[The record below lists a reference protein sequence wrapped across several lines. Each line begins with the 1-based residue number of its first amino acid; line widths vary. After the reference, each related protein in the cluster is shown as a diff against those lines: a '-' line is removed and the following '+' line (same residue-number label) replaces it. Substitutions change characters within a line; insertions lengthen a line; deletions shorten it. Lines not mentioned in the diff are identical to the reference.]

1 VPVNAGSITVLIL
14 RLKQAASAI
23 ADGRLDEAFD
33 LVQSKDIREHRRGQK
48 LIGQLAC
55 AFAKRGRE
63 NLEAERIQLALA
75 DCNKAEK
82 LAGNTADVAKLRSA
96 ICSEM
101 EQRRLRSRH
110 RSFKVAQAKQHIQ
123 DGWISA
129 GEEILKDAGNEDGQ
143 AGIVLQQAAVA
154 RLHTNEAIT
163 KAEKALQRND
173 LDTAIDF
180 VLKTGAAGSQNEQV
194 VELISKLRSLAA
206 RQIKENFDSGRL
218 DLAHSVWQ
226 RVSPIADG
234 CSEISELGSALSQCS
249 KAAEHV
255 AAGRPR
261 EAVSLL
267 RKVKL
272 TCPSAQWLGMVTE
285 QSRQAAELLDELA
298 ASPLGLDIARRQDM
312 EDRIQQTDNEAQSV
326 SAGLP
331 KAMPGRRGDPMWS
344 PRAGTRACPYVPES
358 SLPSKFVLQIDGV
371 GSFYVL
377 RDASITVGPV
387 SSSARP
393 TVGLMVDPNLPAVTI
408 ERSEDDYFIRSSSP
422 VRVNDVTTTNKL
434 LVDADR
440 INLSPRCGMKF
451 NIPNP
456 ASTTATLSLPSA
468 RLGRAD
474 VRRIILMDRD
484 ILIGPTEGNHVLAE
498 SLDETIA
505 LFTQNGRL
513 LCRAKDRILVD
524 EKAVSSTAG
533 LPVNK
538 QIRIG
543 QISLVLTELKE

>member
-1 VPVNAGSITVLIL
+1 MPVNVGSRTVLIL

-33 LVQSKDIREHRRGQK
+33 IVQSKDIREHRRGQR
-48 LIGQLAC
+48 LISRLAL
-55 AFAKRGRE
+55 AFATRGRE
-63 NLEAERIQLALA
+63 NLEAERIQLALV

-82 LAGNTADVAKLRSA
+82 LAGNTEGVAKLRSA

-110 RSFKVAQAKQHIQ
+110 RSLKVAQARQHIQ

-129 GEEILKDAGNEDGQ
+129 GEEILKDVGDQDDQ
-143 AGIVLQQAAVA
+143 AGVVLQQAAVA
-154 RLHTNEAIT
+154 RLHTSEAIA

-173 LDTAIDF
+173 LDIASDF
-180 VLKTGAAGSQNEQV
+180 VLKAGAVGSQNERV

-206 RQIKENFDSGRL
+206 KQIKENLNSGRL
-218 DLAHSVWQ
+218 DIAQSLWQ

-234 CSEISELGSALSQCS
+234 CSEISELGTALSQCS
-249 KAAEHV
+249 KEAEYV

-261 EAVSLL
+261 EAVNLL

-272 TCPSAQWLGMVTE
+272 TCPSAKWLGTVTE
-285 QSRQAAELLDELA
+285 QSRQAAELLDELT
-298 ASPLGLDIARRQDM
+298 ASPLGLDITRRQEM
-312 EDRIQQTDNEAQSV
+312 EDDIQQIDKEAQSV
-326 SAGLP
+326 SKVRP
-331 KAMPGRRGDPMWS
+331 QEIPNKRNFDNQD
-344 PRAGTRACPYVPES
+344 ES
-358 SLPSKFVLQIDGV
+358 SIPSKFIMQIDGI

-408 ERSEDDYFIRSSSP
+408 ERSEDDYFIKSSSP
-422 VRVNDVTTTNKL
+422 VRVNDASTTNKL

-440 INLSPRCGMKF
+440 ISLSPRCGMKF

-456 ASTTATLSLPSA
+456 ASTTATLSLPSS

-484 ILIGPTEGNHVLAE
+484 LLIGPTEGSHILAE

-513 LCRAKDRILVD
+513 LCRAKDKIMVD
-524 EKAVSSTAG
+524 DKTVSSTAG
-533 LPVNK
+533 LPLNK

>member
-1 VPVNAGSITVLIL
+1 MLIL

-33 LVQSKDIREHRRGQK
+33 IVQSKDIREHRRGQK
-48 LIGQLAC
+48 LIGRLAL
-55 AFAKRGRE
+55 AFAKRGQD

-82 LAGNTADVAKLRSA
+82 LAGNTEDVAKLRSA

-101 EQRRLRSRH
+101 EQKRLRGRH
-110 RSFKVAQAKQHIQ
+110 RSFKVAQARQHIQ

-154 RLHTNEAIT
+154 RLHTSEAIT

-173 LDTAIDF
+173 LDAAIDF

-194 VELISKLRSLAA
+194 VELISKLRLLAA

-249 KAAEHV
+249 KAAEYV

-261 EAVSLL
+261 EAVNLL

-298 ASPLGLDIARRQDM
+298 TSPLGLDIARRQDM

-326 SAGLP
+326 SAGQPQAIP
-331 KAMPGRRGDPMWS
+331 KQRSSDN
-344 PRAGTRACPYVPES
+344 RAKS
-358 SLPSKFVLQIDGV
+358 SLPSKFVLQIDGI

-377 RDASITVGPV
+377 RDASITVGPI

-408 ERSEDDYFIRSSSP
+408 ERSEDDYFIRSSRP
-422 VRVNDVTTTNKL
+422 VRVNDATTTNKL
-434 LVDADR
+434 LVDSDR

-456 ASTTATLSLPSA
+456 ASTTATLSLPGT

-484 ILIGPTEGNHVLAE
+484 ILIGPTEGSHILAD

-505 LFTQNGRL
+505 LFVQNGRL
-513 LCRAKDRILVD
+513 LCRAKDKILVD

>member
-1 VPVNAGSITVLIL
+1 MLFL

-23 ADGRLDEAFD
+23 ADDRLDEAFD
-33 LVQSKDIREHRRGQK
+33 IVQPEDIRQHRRGQK
-48 LIGQLAC
+48 LIGRLAR
-55 AFAKRGRE
+55 ALARRGQE

-82 LAGNTADVAKLRSA
+82 LAGNTSDVAKLRSA

-101 EQRRLRSRH
+101 EQRRLRGQH
-110 RSFKVAQAKQHIQ
+110 RSFKVAQARQHIQ

-129 GEEILKDAGNEDGQ
+129 GEEILNDTGDEDGQ

-154 RLHTNEAIT
+154 RLHTSEAIT

-173 LDTAIDF
+173 LDAAINF
-180 VLKTGAAGSQNEQV
+180 VLKTGITGSQNEQV
-194 VELISKLRSLAA
+194 VELISKLRLLAA
-206 RQIKENFDSGRL
+206 GQIKESFDSGRL
-218 DLAHSVWQ
+218 DLAHSLWQ

-272 TCPSAQWLGMVTE
+272 ICPSAQWLDTVTN
-285 QSRQAAELLDELA
+285 QTKQAAELLDELA
-298 ASPLGLDIARRQDM
+298 ASPLGLDITKRQGM
-312 EDRIQQTDNEAQSV
+312 EDKIQQTDNEAQS
-326 SAGLP
+326 AGERQPLAVP
-331 KAMPGRRGDPMWS
+331 NQRSSDNR
-344 PRAGTRACPYVPES
+344 PES
-358 SLPSKFVLQIDGV
+358 SLPSKFVLQIDGI

-377 RDASITVGPV
+377 RDASITVGPI

-434 LVDADR
+434 LVDEDR

-456 ASTTATLSLPSA
+456 ASTTATLSLPGT

-484 ILIGPTEGNHVLAE
+484 ILIGPNEGSHILAE

-505 LFTQNGRL
+505 LFTQDGRL
-513 LCRAKDRILVD
+513 LCRTKDKILVD
-524 EKAVSSTAG
+524 DKAVSSTAS
-533 LPVNK
+533 LPINK

>member
-1 VPVNAGSITVLIL
+1 VLIL

-23 ADGRLDEAFD
+23 ADDRLDEAFD
-33 LVQSKDIREHRRGQK
+33 IVQSKDIREHRRGQK
-48 LIGQLAC
+48 LISRLAL

-101 EQRRLRSRH
+101 EQKRLRSRH
-110 RSFKVAQAKQHIQ
+110 RSLKVAQARQHIQ

-129 GEEILKDAGNEDGQ
+129 GEEILKDAGDENGQ
-143 AGIVLQQAAVA
+143 AGIVMQQAAVA
-154 RLHTNEAIT
+154 RLHTSEAIT

-173 LDTAIDF
+173 LDVAIDF
-180 VLKTGAAGSQNEQV
+180 ILKTGAAGSQNEQV
-194 VELISKLRSLAA
+194 VELISNLRSLAV
-206 RQIKENFDSGRL
+206 RRIKENFDNGRL
-218 DLAHSVWQ
+218 DLAQSLWQ
-226 RVSPIADG
+226 KVSPIADG

-249 KAAEHV
+249 KAAEYV

-261 EAVSLL
+261 EAVNLL

-272 TCPSAQWLGMVTE
+272 TCPSAKWLGAVTE

-298 ASPLGLDIARRQDM
+298 ASPLGLDITGRRDM
-312 EDRIQQTDNEAQSV
+312 EEAIEQTDNETHSV
-326 SAGLP
+326 GERQQEIPNNRSSNNQA
-331 KAMPGRRGDPMWS
+331 
-344 PRAGTRACPYVPES
+344 ES
-358 SLPSKFVLQIDGV
+358 SIPAKFVLQIDGI

-408 ERSEDDYFIRSSSP
+408 ERSDDDYFIRSSSP
-422 VRVNDVTTTNKL
+422 VRVNDATTTDKL
-434 LVDADR
+434 LVDSDR
-440 INLSPRCGMKF
+440 ISLSPRCRMKF

-456 ASTTATLSLPSA
+456 ASTTATLSLPGT

-484 ILIGPTEGNHVLAE
+484 ILIGPNEGSHILAE

-513 LCRAKDRILVD
+513 LCRAKDKILVD
-524 EKAVSSTAG
+524 EKTVSPTAS
-533 LPVNK
+533 LPLDRQV
-538 QIRIG
+538 RIG
-543 QISLVLTELKE
+543 QISMVLTELKE

>member
-1 VPVNAGSITVLIL
+1 VNAGSIKVLIL

-33 LVQSKDIREHRRGQK
+33 IVQSKDIREHRRGQK
-48 LIGQLAC
+48 LISRLALS
-55 AFAKRGRE
+55 FARRGRE

-82 LAGNTADVAKLRSA
+82 LAGNTEDVAKLRSA

-110 RSFKVAQAKQHIQ
+110 RSFKVAQARQHIQ

-143 AGIVLQQAAVA
+143 AGIIMQQAAVA
-154 RLHTNEAIT
+154 RLHTSEAIT

-173 LDTAIDF
+173 LDAAIDF
-180 VLKTGAAGSQNEQV
+180 VLKTGSTGSQNEQV
-194 VELISKLRSLAA
+194 VELISKLRLLAA
-206 RQIKENFDSGRL
+206 RRIKENFDSGRL
-218 DLAHSVWQ
+218 DLAHSLWQ

-234 CSEISELGSALSQCS
+234 CGEISELGSALSQCS
-249 KAAEHV
+249 KAAEYV

-261 EAVSLL
+261 EAVNLL

-272 TCPSAQWLGMVTE
+272 TCPSAQWLGTVTN
-285 QSRQAAELLDELA
+285 QTKQAAELLDELA
-298 ASPLGLDIARRQDM
+298 ASPLGLNIAGRQDM
-312 EDRIQQTDNEAQSV
+312 EDRTQQADNEARSL

-331 KAMPGRRGDPMWS
+331 RAMPGEKS
-344 PRAGTRACPYVPES
+344 PDNRAES
-358 SLPSKFVLQIDGV
+358 SLPSKFVMQIDGI

-377 RDASITVGPV
+377 RDASITVGPI

-408 ERSEDDYFIRSSSP
+408 DRSEHDYFIWCSSP
-422 VRVNDVTTTNKL
+422 VRINGAATSNKL

-474 VRRIILMDRD
+474 IRRIILMDRE
-484 ILIGPTEGNHVLAE
+484 ILVGPTEGNHILAD

-513 LCRAKDRILVD
+513 LCKAKDKIMVED
-524 EKAVSSTAG
+524 KQVSPAAG
-533 LPVNK
+533 LPVDK

>member
-1 VPVNAGSITVLIL
+1 MNAGSITVLIL

-23 ADGRLDEAFD
+23 ADGQLDEAFD
-33 LVQSKDIREHRRGQK
+33 IVQSKDIREHRRGQK
-48 LIGQLAC
+48 LIGQLAR
-55 AFAKRGRE
+55 AFAKRGQE
-63 NLEAERIQLALA
+63 NIEAERIQLALL

-154 RLHTNEAIT
+154 RLHTSEAIT

-173 LDTAIDF
+173 LDGAIDF
-180 VLKTGAAGSQNEQV
+180 VLKAGAVGSQNEQV
-194 VELISKLRSLAA
+194 VELISTLRLLAA

-234 CSEISELGSALSQCS
+234 CSEISELGLALGQCS
-249 KAAEHV
+249 KAAEYV

-261 EAVSLL
+261 EAVNLL

-272 TCPSAQWLGMVTE
+272 TCPSAKWLGMVTE

-312 EDRIQQTDNEAQSV
+312 EDRIQQTDNETQSV
-326 SAGLP
+326 SVGQSQAIP
-331 KAMPGRRGDPMWS
+331 KERSSENRAES
-344 PRAGTRACPYVPES
+344 P
-358 SLPSKFVLQIDGV
+358 LPSKFVMEIDGV

-377 RDASITVGPV
+377 RDASITVGPI

-422 VRVNDVTTTNKL
+422 VRVNDATTSNKL

-456 ASTTATLSLPSA
+456 ASTTATLSIPSA

-484 ILIGPTEGNHVLAE
+484 ILIGPTEGSHILAD
-498 SLDETIA
+498 SLDETVA

-513 LCRAKDRILVD
+513 QCKAKDKILVD
-524 EKAVSSTAG
+524 DKQIGSTVG
-533 LPVNK
+533 LPFNK

>member
-1 VPVNAGSITVLIL
+1 MPVKAGSKTVLIL

-33 LVQSKDIREHRRGQK
+33 IVQSKNIREHRRGQK
-48 LIGQLAC
+48 LIGRLAR
-55 AFAKRGRE
+55 AFAKRGE
-63 NLEAERIQLALA
+63 DNLEAERIQLALA

-110 RSFKVAQAKQHIQ
+110 RSFKVAQARQHIQ

-129 GEEILKDAGNEDGQ
+129 GEEILKDTGDENGQ
-143 AGIVLQQAAVA
+143 AGIVLQQAAIE
-154 RLHTNEAIT
+154 RLHTSEAVT
-163 KAEKALQRND
+163 KAEKALLRND
-173 LDTAIDF
+173 LNAAIDF
-180 VLKTGAAGSQNEQV
+180 VLKTGATGSQNEQV
-194 VELISKLRSLAA
+194 VELISKLRSLAV

-226 RVSPIADG
+226 SVSPIADG

-249 KAAEHV
+249 RAAEYV

-261 EAVSLL
+261 EAINLL

-272 TCPSAQWLGMVTE
+272 TCPSAQWLGTVTE
-285 QSRQAAELLDELA
+285 QSQQAAELLDELA
-298 ASPLGLDIARRQDM
+298 ASPLGLDITRRQDM
-312 EDRIQQTDNEAQSV
+312 EDRIQQTDNKS
-326 SAGLP
+326 
-331 KAMPGRRGDPMWS
+331 RGVNEVCRGQNARDS
-344 PRAGTRACPYVPES
+344 RAGRPRHE
-358 SLPSKFVLQIDGV
+358 SLPSKFVLQIDGI

-377 RDASITVGPV
+377 RDASITVGPI

-408 ERSEDDYFIRSSSP
+408 ERSEDDYFIRSSTP
-422 VRVNDVTTTNKL
+422 VRVNDATTTNKL

-456 ASTTATLSLPSA
+456 ASTTATLSLSSS

-484 ILIGPTEGNHVLAE
+484 ILIGPTEGSHILAD

-513 LCRAKDRILVD
+513 LCRAKDKILVED
-524 EKAVSSTAG
+524 KQVSSTAG
-533 LPVNK
+533 LPIDK

-543 QISLVLTELKE
+543 QISLVLTELKD

>member
-1 VPVNAGSITVLIL
+1 MLIL

-33 LVQSKDIREHRRGQK
+33 IVQSKDIRDHRRGQK
-48 LIGQLAC
+48 LIGRLAL
-55 AFAKRGRE
+55 AFSERGRE
-63 NLEAERIQLALA
+63 NLEAERIQLALV

-101 EQRRLRSRH
+101 EQKRLRSRH
-110 RSFKVAQAKQHIQ
+110 RSFKVNQARQHIQ

-129 GEEILKDAGNEDGQ
+129 GEEILKEAGNEDGQ
-143 AGIVLQQAAVA
+143 AGIVLQQAAAA
-154 RLHTNEAIT
+154 RLHTSDAIT

-173 LDTAIDF
+173 LDAAIDF

-194 VELISKLRSLAA
+194 VELISKIRSLAA
-206 RQIKENFDSGRL
+206 GQIKENFDSGRL
-218 DLAHSVWQ
+218 DLAVSLWQ

-234 CSEISELGSALSQCS
+234 CSEISELGSALGQCS
-249 KAAEHV
+249 KAAGYIS
-255 AAGRPR
+255 AGRPR
-261 EAVSLL
+261 EAVNLL

-272 TCPSAQWLGMVTE
+272 TCPSAQWLGAVTE

-312 EDRIQQTDNEAQSV
+312 DERIQQTDNETENVSEAQRQ
-326 SAGLP
+326 
-331 KAMPGRRGDPMWS
+331 AMPNERSSED
-344 PRAGTRACPYVPES
+344 RAGS
-358 SLPSKFVLQIDGV
+358 SLPSKFVLQIDGI

-393 TVGLMVDPNLPAVTI
+393 TVGLMVDPNLPAVTF
-408 ERSEDDYFIRSSSP
+408 ERSDDDYFIRSSSP
-422 VRVNDVTTTNKL
+422 VRVNDAATTNKL

-456 ASTTATLSLPSA
+456 ASTTATLSLPGT

-484 ILIGPTEGNHVLAE
+484 ILIGPTEGGHILAE

-505 LFTQNGRL
+505 LFVQNGRL
-513 LCRAKDRILVD
+513 HCKAKEKILID
-524 EKAVSSTAG
+524 EKTVSSTAS

-543 QISLVLTELKE
+543 QISMVLTELKE

>member
-1 VPVNAGSITVLIL
+1 VPVNAGSRTVLIL

-23 ADGRLDEAFD
+23 ADGRLDEAFGI
-33 LVQSKDIREHRRGQK
+33 VQSKDIREHRRGQK
-48 LIGQLAC
+48 LISRLAH
-55 AFAKRGRE
+55 AFAQRGQE

-82 LAGNTADVAKLRSA
+82 LAGNTADVAKLRSE
-96 ICSEM
+96 ICGEM
-101 EQRRLRSRH
+101 EQKRLRSRH
-110 RSFKVAQAKQHIQ
+110 RSLKVAQARQHIQ

-129 GEEILKDAGNEDGQ
+129 GEEILKDAGDEDGQ
-143 AGIVLQQAAVA
+143 ADIVLQQAAVA
-154 RLHTNEAIT
+154 RLHTSEAIT

-173 LDTAIDF
+173 LDVAIDF
-180 VLKTGAAGSQNEQV
+180 VLKAGTAGSQNEQF
-194 VELISKLRSLAA
+194 VELISKLRSLAVS
-206 RQIKENFDSGRL
+206 RIKENFDSGRL
-218 DLAHSVWQ
+218 DLAQSLWQ

-249 KAAEHV
+249 KAAEYV
-255 AAGRPR
+255 AAGQPR
-261 EAVSLL
+261 EAVNLL

-272 TCPSAQWLGMVTE
+272 TCPSAKWLGAVTE

-298 ASPLGLDIARRQDM
+298 ASPLGLDITRRQDM
-312 EDRIQQTDNEAQSV
+312 EEQIEQTDNAKLRESKEQSR
-326 SAGLP
+326 SIQNN
-331 KAMPGRRGDPMWS
+331 RSTDN
-344 PRAGTRACPYVPES
+344 RAES
-358 SLPSKFVLQIDGV
+358 SIPSKFVMQIDGI

-377 RDASITVGPV
+377 QDSSITVGPV

-408 ERSEDDYFIRSSSP
+408 ERSEDDYFIKSSSP
-422 VRVNDVTTTNKL
+422 VRVNDATTTNKL

-440 INLSPRCGMKF
+440 ISLSPRCGMKF

-456 ASTTATLSLPSA
+456 ASTTATLSLPSS

-484 ILIGPTEGNHVLAE
+484 ILIGPTEGSHILAE
-498 SLDETIA
+498 SLDETVA

-513 LCRAKDRILVD
+513 LCRAKDKIMVD
-524 EKAVSSTAG
+524 DKAVSPTAG
-533 LPVNK
+533 LPLNK
-538 QIRIG
+538 QISIG

>member
-1 VPVNAGSITVLIL
+1 M
-14 RLKQAASAI
+14 

-33 LVQSKDIREHRRGQK
+33 IVQSKDIKEHHRGQK
-48 LIGQLAC
+48 LIGRLAL
-55 AFAKRGRE
+55 AFAKRGQD

-96 ICSEM
+96 ICSDM

-110 RSFKVAQAKQHIQ
+110 RSLKVAQARQHIQ
-123 DGWISA
+123 DGWIST
-129 GEEILKDAGNEDGQ
+129 GEEILKDAGDQDGQ

-154 RLHTNEAIT
+154 RLHASEAVT

-173 LDTAIDF
+173 LDAAIDF
-180 VLKTGAAGSQNEQV
+180 VRNAGAANSQNEQV
-194 VELISKLRSLAA
+194 VEMVSKLRLLAA
-206 RQIKENFDSGRL
+206 GQIKENFNSGRL
-218 DLAHSVWQ
+218 DLAQTLWQ
-226 RVSPIADG
+226 KVSPIADG

-255 AAGRPR
+255 AAGRLR
-261 EAVSLL
+261 EAVNLL
-267 RKVKL
+267 RKVQL
-272 TCPSAQWLGMVTE
+272 TCPAAQWLSTVTN

-298 ASPLGLDIARRQDM
+298 AGPLGLDMTRREDM
-312 EDRIQQTDNEAQSV
+312 EDEIQQTDDEDR
-326 SAGLP
+326 SAGEALP
-331 KAMPGRRGDPMWS
+331 QAMRGERSSDN
-344 PRAGTRACPYVPES
+344 RDES
-358 SLPSKFVLQIDGV
+358 SLVSKFVLQIDGI

-377 RDASITVGPV
+377 RDSRITVGPV

-393 TVGLMVDPNLPAVTI
+393 TVGLMVDPNLPAITI

-422 VRVNDVTTTNKL
+422 VQVNDVTTTDKL
-434 LVDADR
+434 LVDSDR

-456 ASTTATLSLPSA
+456 ASTTATLSLPA
-468 RLGRAD
+468 VRLGRAD
-474 VRRIILMDRD
+474 VRRVILMDRD
-484 ILIGPTEGNHVLAE
+484 ILIGPTEGSHVLAE
-498 SLDETIA
+498 ALDEAIA

-513 LCRAKDRILVD
+513 LCRAKDKILVD
-524 EKAVSSTAG
+524 EKTVSPTAC
-533 LPVNK
+533 LPFDR

-543 QISLVLTELKE
+543 RISLVLTELKEQV

>member
-1 VPVNAGSITVLIL
+1 MPVNAGSITVLIL

-48 LIGQLAC
+48 LIGRLAV
-55 AFAKRGRE
+55 AFAKRGQE
-63 NLEAERIQLALA
+63 NLQAERIQLALA

-101 EQRRLRSRH
+101 EQRRLRGRH
-110 RSFKVAQAKQHIQ
+110 RSFKVAQARQHIQ

-129 GEEILKDAGNEDGQ
+129 GEEILKDVGDEDGQ
-143 AGIVLQQAAVA
+143 AGIVLQQAAIE
-154 RLHTNEAIT
+154 RLHTSEAVT
-163 KAEKALQRND
+163 KAQKALLRND

-180 VLKTGAAGSQNEQV
+180 VLKTGAVGSQNEQV
-194 VELISKLRSLAA
+194 VELISKLRLLAA

-218 DLAHSVWQ
+218 DLANSVWQ

-234 CSEISELGSALSQCS
+234 CSEISELGTALSQCS
-249 KAAEHV
+249 KAAEYV

-261 EAVSLL
+261 EAVNLL

-272 TCPSAQWLGMVTE
+272 TCPSAQWLDTVTN

-298 ASPLGLDIARRQDM
+298 VSPLGLDIARRQDM
-312 EDRIQQTDNEAQSV
+312 EDRTQQTDKETRSLSV
-326 SAGLP
+326 GQPQAI
-331 KAMPGRRGDPMWS
+331 PGDRSSDN
-344 PRAGTRACPYVPES
+344 RAGS

-377 RDASITVGPV
+377 RDASITVGPI

-393 TVGLMVDPNLPAVTI
+393 TVGLMVDPNLPAITI

-434 LVDADR
+434 LVDSDR

-474 VRRIILMDRD
+474 IRRIILMDRD
-484 ILIGPTEGNHVLAE
+484 ILIGSTEGSHIPAE
-498 SLDETIA
+498 SLDETVA

-513 LCRAKDRILVD
+513 LCSAKDKILVD
-524 EKAVSSTAG
+524 EKPVSPTAG
-533 LPVNK
+533 LPINK

>member
-1 VPVNAGSITVLIL
+1 VLIL

-48 LIGQLAC
+48 LIGRLAV
-55 AFAKRGRE
+55 AFAKRGQE

-101 EQRRLRSRH
+101 EQRRLRGRH
-110 RSFKVAQAKQHIQ
+110 RSFKVAQARQHIQ

-129 GEEILKDAGNEDGQ
+129 GEEILKDADNEDGQ
-143 AGIVLQQAAVA
+143 AGIVLQQAAIE
-154 RLHTNEAIT
+154 RLHTSEAIT
-163 KAEKALQRND
+163 KAEKALLRND
-173 LDTAIDF
+173 LDAAIDF

-226 RVSPIADG
+226 KVSPIADG
-234 CSEISELGSALSQCS
+234 CSEISELGTALGQCS
-249 KAAEHV
+249 KAAEFV

-261 EAVSLL
+261 EAVNLL

-312 EDRIQQTDNEAQSV
+312 EDRIQTDNEAQSV
-326 SAGLP
+326 SEEQLRAIP
-331 KAMPGRRGDPMWS
+331 KDRGSDN
-344 PRAGTRACPYVPES
+344 RAES

-474 VRRIILMDRD
+474 IRRIILMDRD
-484 ILIGPTEGNHVLAE
+484 ILIGPTEGSHVLAE

-513 LCRAKDRILVD
+513 LCRAKDKILVD
-524 EKAVSSTAG
+524 EKQVSPTAG

>member
-1 VPVNAGSITVLIL
+1 VLIL

-33 LVQSKDIREHRRGQK
+33 IVQSKDIREHRRGQK
-48 LIGQLAC
+48 LISRLALS
-55 AFAKRGRE
+55 FARRGRE

-82 LAGNTADVAKLRSA
+82 LAGNTEDVAKLRSA

-110 RSFKVAQAKQHIQ
+110 RSFKVAQARQHIQ

-143 AGIVLQQAAVA
+143 AGIIMQQAAVA
-154 RLHTNEAIT
+154 RLHTSEAIT

-173 LDTAIDF
+173 LDAAIDF
-180 VLKTGAAGSQNEQV
+180 VLKTGSTGSQNEQV
-194 VELISKLRSLAA
+194 VELISKLRLLAA
-206 RQIKENFDSGRL
+206 RRIKENFDSGRL
-218 DLAHSVWQ
+218 DLAHSLWQ

-234 CSEISELGSALSQCS
+234 CGEISELGSALSQCS
-249 KAAEHV
+249 KAAEYV

-261 EAVSLL
+261 EAVNLL

-272 TCPSAQWLGMVTE
+272 TCPSAQWLGTVTN
-285 QSRQAAELLDELA
+285 QTKQAAELLDELA
-298 ASPLGLDIARRQDM
+298 ASPLGLNIAGRQDM
-312 EDRIQQTDNEAQSV
+312 EDRTQQADNEARSL

-331 KAMPGRRGDPMWS
+331 RAMPGEKS
-344 PRAGTRACPYVPES
+344 PDNRAES
-358 SLPSKFVLQIDGV
+358 SLPSKFVMQIDGI

-377 RDASITVGPV
+377 RDASITVGPI

-408 ERSEDDYFIRSSSP
+408 ERSEDDYFIRCSSP
-422 VRVNDVTTTNKL
+422 VRINDAATTNKL

-474 VRRIILMDRD
+474 IRRIILMDRE
-484 ILIGPTEGNHVLAE
+484 ILVGPTEGNHILAD

-513 LCRAKDRILVD
+513 LCKAKDKIMVED
-524 EKAVSSTAG
+524 KQVSPAAG
-533 LPVNK
+533 LPVDK

>member
-1 VPVNAGSITVLIL
+1 MNAGSNTVLFL

-23 ADGRLDEAFD
+23 ADDRLDEAFD
-33 LVQSKDIREHRRGQK
+33 IVQPEDIRQHRRGQK
-48 LIGQLAC
+48 LIGRLAR
-55 AFAKRGRE
+55 ALARRGQE

-82 LAGNTADVAKLRSA
+82 LAGNTSDVAKLRSA

-101 EQRRLRSRH
+101 EQRRLRGQH
-110 RSFKVAQAKQHIQ
+110 RSFKVAQARQHIQ

-129 GEEILKDAGNEDGQ
+129 GEEILNDTGDEDGQ

-154 RLHTNEAIT
+154 RLHTSEAIT

-173 LDTAIDF
+173 LDAAINF
-180 VLKTGAAGSQNEQV
+180 VLKTGITGSQNEQV
-194 VELISKLRSLAA
+194 VELISKLRLLAA
-206 RQIKENFDSGRL
+206 GQIKESFDSGRL
-218 DLAHSVWQ
+218 DLAHSLWQ

-272 TCPSAQWLGMVTE
+272 ICPSAQWLDTVTN
-285 QSRQAAELLDELA
+285 QTKQAAELLDELA
-298 ASPLGLDIARRQDM
+298 ASPLGLDITKRQGM
-312 EDRIQQTDNEAQSV
+312 EDKIQQTDNEAQS
-326 SAGLP
+326 AGERQPLAVP
-331 KAMPGRRGDPMWS
+331 NQRSSDNR
-344 PRAGTRACPYVPES
+344 PES
-358 SLPSKFVLQIDGV
+358 SLPSKFVLQIDGI

-377 RDASITVGPV
+377 RDASITVGPI

-434 LVDADR
+434 LVDEDR

-456 ASTTATLSLPSA
+456 ASTTATLSLPGT

-484 ILIGPTEGNHVLAE
+484 ILIGPNEGSHILAE

-505 LFTQNGRL
+505 LFTQDGRL
-513 LCRAKDRILVD
+513 LCRTKDKILVD
-524 EKAVSSTAG
+524 DKAVSSTAS
-533 LPVNK
+533 LPINK